1 MDARAL
7 LELEVSQDQD
17 ARQGQATGVRHSYG
31 GSGAESSKV
40 GPISPRGPRTLPG

>member
-7 LELEVSQDQD
+7 LELEVPQDQD
-17 ARQGQATGVRHSYG
+17 ARHGQGTGVGRSYG
-31 GSGAESSKV
+31 GSGAESGKA